1 MHKTVI
7 AFDFDGTIIDISRRD
22 YAVYRDLV
30 QDLSGSILPFE
41 IYWPLRR
48 KRTDI
53 NLILAKSGVTDTER
67 INIFLQQRASLIEDV
82 KYLVL
87 DTVLPR
93 VVNTL
98 KLNSSWITPYLV
110 TTRYNENN
118 LRWQL
123 EGLGLNIVFEDIII
137 AEKDKTK
144 FYSGVNNLSLIVGDT
159 EKDIDAANTLG
170 IKSVA
175 VLSGIRDADIIRLSH
190 PTFIEESVASI
201 DFPSIMHQ

>member
-175 VLSGIRDADIIRLSH
+175 VLSGIRDADIIRLSR

>member
-67 INIFLQQRASLIEDV
+67 INIFLQKRASLIEDV

-175 VLSGIRDADIIRLSH
+175 VLSGIRDADIIRLSR

>member
-175 VLSGIRDADIIRLSH
+175 VLSGMRDADIIRLSR

>member
-22 YAVYRDLV
+22 YAVYHDLV

-175 VLSGIRDADIIRLSH
+175 VLSGIRDADIIRLSR